1 MLGQPNELNRNK
13 IYLSYCNRALSI
25 FRILLFVLIKMVSVS
40 LPKNSKY
47 ILCLCFSSQLMKD
60 VSHFGRFFIV
70 SMKLIYII
78 IKFKS
83 TREILEMNTVLT
95 GQGVHLL
102 LLLCTHNF
110 WFKAKISI
118 QKSKDIS

>member
-13 IYLSYCNRALSI
+13 MYLSYCNRALSI

-83 TREILEMNTVLT
+83 TREIIEMNTVLT

-102 LLLCTHNF
+102 F
-110 WFKAKISI
+110 
-118 QKSKDIS
+118 